1 MDKYGVS
8 RFERGD
14 LGKLAEIEH
23 RLASLAID
31 CRIFVVQPGLAKAQV
46 TPAQLELLAV
56 TDLYLKE
63 TYAVDLSILTSE

>member
-1 MDKYGVS
+1 
-8 RFERGD
+8 
-14 LGKLAEIEH
+14 
-23 RLASLAID
+23 
-31 CRIFVVQPGLAKAQV
+31 V